1 MEKLDFTLEELQQLE
16 SLLECSAKISN
27 IIDSLYILDITE
39 QKESSQYEIKLQE
52 LKQAI
57 DNENKTYQT
66 ANLSYQQCL
75 KYSKLLSSQTNI
87 SIFDDKAPTSIKHYN
102 NRIFKRVINILITLV
117 QNNPDFHQNI
127 ISNSLLIDS
136 NTENTNTIQNSFTKG
151 LSNSFKVQL
160 SLNDDI
166 NSMFLSILESYIPQ
180 SKYQQELTKVKYT
193 LATTHKSLEQLILE
207 NKFNIPN
214 TIYLGSQLMNELFQ
228 ESQLSYEIIRFAELK
243 TKAKIEINKIIEIT
257 DNEYLKDST
266 KIDSIIS
273 NCYLR
278 ALLSL
283 MKDEEVE
290 NLEQEFKIKTQQP
303 EYLYKHINDQISEN
317 MILSCFQSSKYDKK
331 RTRVLTTKTN
341 L

>member
-1 MEKLDFTLEELQQLE
+1 MERLDFTLEELHQLE
-16 SLLECSAKISN
+16 TLLECSSKISN

-87 SIFDDKAPTSIKHYN
+87 PIFDDKAPTSIKHYRH
-102 NRIFKRVINILITLV
+102 RIFKRVINILMTLV
-117 QNNPDFHQNI
+117 QNNSSFHQNI

-136 NTENTNTIQNSFTKG
+136 NTDNTNTIQNSFTKG

-180 SKYQQELTKVKYT
+180 SEYQQELIKVKYT

-214 TIYLGSQLMNELFQ
+214 TIYLGAQLMNELFQ

-243 TKAKIEINKIIEIT
+243 TKTKIEINKIIEIT
-257 DNEYLKDST
+257 DKEYLKDSI

-273 NCYLR
+273 NCYIR

-283 MKDEEVE
+283 MKDEDIE
-290 NLEQEFKIKTQQP
+290 NLEQEFKTKTQQP

-331 RTRVLTTKTN
+331 RTRVLTTKIN
-341 L
+341 S